1 MAFSRKAGLVAAIA
15 AGIAV
20 AQPPAA
26 RAATAG
32 PPARP
37 VKLVVTLKLHR
48 AADLSALVANQ
59 SDPRSPLYA
68 HFLTPEGFRAT
79 YAPSAQ
85 EYAAT
90 ATELAREGFSID
102 RRYAGRTVLD
112 VSGDPATVERRFGVK
127 LHVAGFGAAARYIAD
142 RKPAAGAKLPAVAA
156 VAGLEPD
163 AIPEIVRSSAPVA
176 GTRSAAPT
184 ATAGGFPT
192 VGPDNGYSPAALS
205 RAYDLP
211 LGHGYDGTGTAVA
224 DLVDGFPDA
233 GLAVFLKRFGLA
245 PASPAPK
252 VVAIDGG
259 GGQDNV
265 EADYDFEWL
274 YATAP
279 GATMYDYEIPALSIG
294 GILDGLG
301 QIVSD
306 DKVDVVNISFA
317 ACENFTTLAYGG
329 LPLVAQAA
337 AEGIA
342 FESIA
347 FGGSAYCGFQGIAMP
362 QFPADGPDGLAVGGN
377 STITN
382 PSGAA
387 IGVSGYVGSGGG
399 VSLIVPLPPAQKGV
413 GGITPGGRNVPDI
426 TLPAEIDG
434 SGPSWN
440 YETYWVGG
448 GPSINAPAAGGML
461 AEFTQMAGHRL
472 GAFDRTLYALFK
484 ANGYGSAIT
493 DITVGCSGTVG
504 TTTVCAGPNYDR
516 TSGLGSL
523 DAYALGKLLGGSK

>member
-1 MAFSRKAGLVAAIA
+1 MAPLALAIA
-15 AGIAV
+15 TGTAV
-20 AQPPAA
+20 AGSPAA
-26 RAATAG
+26 SAG
-32 PPARP
+32 TGSFAARP
-37 VKLVVTLKLHR
+37 VKLIVTLKLHR

-59 SDPRSPLYA
+59 SDPHSPLYA
-68 HFLTPEGFRAT
+68 HFLTPEAFRAT
-79 YAPSAQ
+79 YSPTVQ

-90 ATELAREGFSID
+90 AAELEREGFSID
-102 RRYAGRTVLD
+102 RRYGARTTLGI
-112 VSGDPATVERRFGVK
+112 SGDAATVERRFGVK

-142 RKPAAGAKLPAVAA
+142 RKPAAGARLPAVAT

-163 AIPEIVRSSAPVA
+163 ATPEILRNSASPPGAGNVA
-176 GTRSAAPT
+176 PAA
-184 ATAGGFPT
+184 AAGFAM

-211 LGHGYDGTGTAVA
+211 LGHGYDGTGTSVA
-224 DLVDGFPDA
+224 DLVDGFPDS
-233 GLAVFLKRFGLA
+233 GLASFLKHFA
-245 PASPAPK
+245 ITPASPEPT

-279 GATMYDYEIPALSIG
+279 GAAMYDYEIPALSIS
-294 GILDGLG
+294 GILDGLA

-306 DKVDVVNISFA
+306 NKVDVVNVPFA

-329 LPLVAQAA
+329 LPLVEQAA
-337 AEGIA
+337 AQGIA
-342 FESIA
+342 FESVS
-347 FGGSAYCGFQGIAMP
+347 FGGAAYCNFPGIAMP
-362 QFPADGPDGLAVGGN
+362 QFPADSPDGLAAGGN

-382 PSGAA
+382 ATGTAVG
-387 IGVSGYVGSGGG
+387 ISGYVGSGGG

-413 GGITPGGRNVPDI
+413 AGILPGGRNVPDI

-448 GPSINAPAAGGML
+448 GPGVNAPAAGGML
-461 AEFTQMAGHRL
+461 AEFTQMTGHRL
-472 GAFDRTLYALFK
+472 GAFERTLYALFK
-484 ANGYGSAIT
+484 AHGYGSAIT
-493 DITVGCSGTVG
+493 DITAGCNGAVG
-504 TTTVCAGPNYDR
+504 TTNVCAGAGYDR

-523 DAYALGKLLGGSK
+523 DAYALGTLLGGSK